1 LIRGEIVGRL
11 TGETAPETS
20 WKTPYVF
27 MTGTSQSHGSENPAL
42 LALDWGTSSL
52 RVYLMSATG
61 GVLDMRHAP
70 RGILHL
76 PAPPDAGGFEQALAE
91 IAGDW
96 LRRYPT
102 LKVVAG
108 GMVGSAHG
116 WLEAPYARAPADVRT
131 LAAHGVRVPSGLGP
145 DVLIAPGV
153 IFDPP
158 DRSPD
163 VMRGEEIQIAG
174 AVAAEPS
181 LAERTCFV
189 LPGTHS
195 KWVLVEEQRIVSF
208 ATHMTGELYA
218 VLREHSILGR
228 LMSTEPADPTASE
241 LGFAKGLAAARESS
255 PGALTSQLFATRTL
269 GLTGRLPK
277 NALADYLSGLLIG
290 HELVSALAAS
300 RTARAAGAP
309 LVLIGDAAL
318 CRRYA
323 HALQTFDT
331 AVHALLENTAPR
343 GLWEFARAAG
353 LLA

>member
-1 LIRGEIVGRL
+1 
-11 TGETAPETS
+11 
-20 WKTPYVF
+20 
-27 MTGTSQSHGSENPAL
+27 MTGTSHRHVSENPVL

-52 RVYLMSATG
+52 RAYLMSATG
-61 GVLDMRHAP
+61 AVLDMRHAA
-70 RGILHL
+70 RGILNL
-76 PAPPDAGGFEQALAE
+76 PAPSDAGGFEQAFAE

-96 LRRYPT
+96 LRSYPM
-102 LKVVAG
+102 LRVVAG
-108 GMVGSAHG
+108 GMVGSAQG
-116 WLEAPYARAPADVRT
+116 WIEAPYARTPADVRT

-153 IFDPP
+153 IFDAP
-158 DRSPD
+158 DRAPD

-181 LAERTCFV
+181 LAQRTCFV

-195 KWVLVEEQRIVSF
+195 KWVFVEEQRIVSF

-228 LMSTEPADPTASE
+228 LMPAEPADPTASE
-241 LGFAKGLAAARESS
+241 LGFATGLQAARDSL
-255 PGALTSQLFATRTL
+255 PGDLPQQLFATRTL

-277 NALADYLSGLLIG
+277 NALADYLSGLLVG
-290 HELVSALAAS
+290 HELVSGLAAS
-300 RTARAAGAP
+300 QTAREVGAP

-323 HALQTFDT
+323 RALKTFDT
-331 AVHALLENTAPR
+331 AVHAMLENTAPR
-343 GLWEFARAAG
+343 GLWELARAAG